1 MPASVLDWGVQLI
14 LSLQHLGDWLVGV
27 MNAFTFLGN
36 EDFFLLLFPFLYW
49 CVEAQV
55 GLRIGTYLIL
65 SISFHELFKAGFHG
79 PRPYW
84 FNDQVRLLTG
94 AESSFGIPS
103 AHSGNSV
110 VIWAGLASQIKRRWA
125 WGVAI
130 FLALFVGFSR
140 IYLGVHFPTDVLF
153 GWILGALILALAL
166 GLEKPVLAW
175 LRSFRPGQR
184 VAMYFCL
191 SLAFILANVWIVQTV
206 SHSFSVPETWVQN
219 ARLAAP
225 EADPIAPFSLGGM
238 VTIMAAAFGFLA
250 GVEWLALRG
259 GFDTRGDWGLRAGR
273 FFIGIV
279 GVMVLRYGLDA
290 VFSLLADD
298 LTPFGYI
305 LRYIRYATIGFWMA
319 ALAPVLFIRFKLAT
333 KAREIP

>member
-1 MPASVLDWGVQLI
+1 MPASVLDWGIQFI
-14 LSLQHLGDWLVGV
+14 LSLQQFGDWLVGV

-49 CVEAQV
+49 CVDAQL
-55 GLRIGTYLIL
+55 GIRMGAYLIL
-65 SISFHELFKAGFHG
+65 SNGFHELFKAGFHG

-84 FNDQVRLLTG
+84 FDAQVRLLTG

-103 AHSGNSV
+103 SHSGNSV
-110 VIWAGLASQIKRRWA
+110 VIWGGLASQIKRGWA
-125 WGVAI
+125 WGLAV

-140 IYLGVHFPTDVLF
+140 IFLGVHFPTDVLF

-166 GLEKPVLAW
+166 GLEKPLLAW
-175 LRSFRPGQR
+175 LRQFRPGQR
-184 VAMYFCL
+184 VEFYLFL
-191 SLAFILANVWIVQTV
+191 SLAFILVNVLVIQHV
-206 SHSFSVPETWVQN
+206 SNSFSLPDAWVQN
-219 ARLAAP
+219 ASLAAP
-225 EADPIAPFSLGGM
+225 DVLIAPFSLGGM

-290 VFSLLADD
+290 AFSLLADD
-298 LTPFGYI
+298 LTPLGYV
-305 LRYIRYATIGFWMA
+305 LRYIRYTTIGF
-319 ALAPVLFIRFKLAT
+319 
-333 KAREIP
+333 